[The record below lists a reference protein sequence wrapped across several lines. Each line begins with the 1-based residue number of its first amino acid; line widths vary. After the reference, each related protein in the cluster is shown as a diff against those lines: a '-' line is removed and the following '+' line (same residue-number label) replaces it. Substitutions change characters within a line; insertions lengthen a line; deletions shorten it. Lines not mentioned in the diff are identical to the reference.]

1 MATHDAL
8 LVLIHPLIPFAPHAA
23 RGQGSNRGI
32 DVVDW
37 DVEDGVGGGGV
48 VRCGIDEDVTAAGEM
63 QRQQAM
69 LLGGSARP

>member
-8 LVLIHPLIPFAPHAA
+8 LVLIHPLIPFEPHAA
-23 RGQGSNRGI
+23 RGKLVNRGV
-32 DVVDW
+32 DVVDRE
-37 DVEDGVGGGGV
+37 VEDGVGGGGV
-48 VRCGIDEDVTAAGEM
+48 VRLGIDESVPIAGEM